1 MHEAPKKSMKKLINF
16 QHQNLFT
23 ALQIS
28 QKKYFIKKSLIKF
41 KSIHQ
46 IIIISYSK
54 LAFLLKNIH

>member
-16 QHQNLFT
+16 QHQNLFYGIT
-23 ALQIS
+23 DIT
-28 QKKYFIKKSLIKF
+28 KKYFIKKSLIKF